1 VVDVFA
7 GPTFSFFKTERQ
19 EVFSCGMNDC
29 LQLGIDRA
37 LKVFQ
42 KKKYLNRTIELN
54 RRKVGE
60 QEFSKPRKIDMFSGQ
75 FGLSLIQ
82 LECGENH
89 CLALVR
95 YMGQEVML
103 MGWGLNRHYQIEAAL
118 PETTTPRTL
127 EAFYAL
133 PITHICCGSTFSL
146 ATIGTLLMTDQELE
160 QLLVDALVS
169 AGRL

>member
-1 VVDVFA
+1 
-7 GPTFSFFKTERQ
+7 
-19 EVFSCGMNDC
+19 MNDC

-42 KKKYLNRTIELN
+42 KKKYLNRTTELN

-60 QEFSKPRKIDMFSGQ
+60 QEFSKPRQINMFSGQ
-75 FGLSLIQ
+75 VGVRLIQ

-103 MGWGLNRHYQIEAAL
+103 MGWGLNRHFQIESSL

-127 EAFYAL
+127 EAFYSLDIA
-133 PITHICCGSTFSL
+133 HICCGSTFSL
-146 ATIGTLLMTDQELE
+146 ASIGKLAITE
-160 QLLVDALVS
+160 
-169 AGRL
+169 G